1 MKFLSLLT
9 AAALFVLPGLGH
21 AENILAKDATT
32 LARFFETEGVEFEVT
47 TDDVGD
53 PKLKVDYYGNDFS
66 IYFYGCENNKNCDA
80 IQFFSGYQ
88 TDGGIRVV
96 KINEWN
102 TENRFGRAYISDEG
116 SARVELDVYLGN
128 TGMNP
133 DDFAEL
139 LGYWSR
145 IVQDFE
151 EFINW

>member
-1 MKFLSLLT
+1 M
-9 AAALFVLPGLGH
+9 
-21 AENILAKDATT
+21 
-32 LARFFETEGVEFEVT
+32 
-47 TDDVGD
+47 
-53 PKLKVDYYGNDFS
+53 
-66 IYFYGCENNKNCDA
+66 
-80 IQFFSGYQ
+80 
-88 TDGGIRVV
+88 V

-116 SARVELDVYLGN
+116 AARVELDVYLGD

-145 IVQDFE
+145 IVQEFE